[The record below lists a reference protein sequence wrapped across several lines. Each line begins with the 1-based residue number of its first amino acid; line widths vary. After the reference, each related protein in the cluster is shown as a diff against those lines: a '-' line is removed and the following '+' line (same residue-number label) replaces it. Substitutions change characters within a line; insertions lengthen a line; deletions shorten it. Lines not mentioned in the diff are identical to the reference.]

1 MSVSARSLQVVR
13 REPLPA
19 VPARTSS
26 RARDSLIANGS
37 SDSGLNASL
46 TCSYGTS
53 CDEPQN
59 SQRWPTRSGSNT
71 EIAWQLWHLTET
83 FAVCH
88 PRFASGMSR
97 SAAARSCSTMT
108 VSAPRVCSVAGDS
121 VPQNGQ
127 TSACFAGVPV
137 RLGAAR
143 RALELLRARSRT
155 ALSGGPGYPRNSRS
169 AAFVIRHCVPIFFP
183 FEIARLEAR
192 DHVGLGDAERLRGVG
207 RRHQLGQTAPPAA
220 AGAAAAGVAC
230 AAMPPG

>member
-1 MSVSARSLQVVR
+1 MSVSARFFRLFGASHCR
-13 REPLPA
+13 PYH
-19 VPARTSS
+19 ARTSS
-26 RARDSLIANGS
+26 RARDSLTANGS

-88 PRFASGMSR
+88 PRFESGMSR
-97 SAAARSCSTMT
+97 SAAPRSCSTTT

-127 TSACFAGVPV
+127 TSACFAGFQCASAPHAGHANFCRAVADGPVLSKEVPER
-137 RLGAAR
+137 RLR
-143 RALELLRARSRT
+143 DPPLRADLL
-155 ALSGGPGYPRNSRS
+155 ALQ
-169 AAFVIRHCVPIFFP
+169 V
-183 FEIARLEAR
+183 ARLEAR
-192 DHVGLGDAERLRGVG
+192 DDVGLRDAKRRRRFRRADELR
-207 RRHQLGQTAPPAA
+207 QSA
-220 AGAAAAGVAC
+220 AGGGRGGAAGGVLC
-230 AAMPPG
+230 EAMPPG